1 MSDEYKGL
9 DRRDS
14 PGWHLSREIGISHI
28 ITTAVLLVG
37 LVSAWYTTTNQIA
50 ENQREI
56 LRGAV
61 ERTAILKKMDD
72 HYKFQ
77 IDQRQRVWVEVN
89 GHSREFSGLN
99 GDLKALSAKLES
111 IDQNLN
117 RLVDRFVVDALKARK
132 K

>member
-9 DRRDS
+9 DRRDN